1 MAQSKALL
9 VIMLLLVSPTF
20 TAASPNQEVMHPNI
34 MRAMDAAEAGA
45 EIEFI
50 VQYRPHLTENHM
62 VNANAIGIE
71 IISVFEYVFNHPGKI
86 SK

>member
-45 EIEFI
+45 VEAYNQEHGTN
-50 VQYRPHLTENHM
+50 YTEES
-62 VNANAIGIE
+62 AKKALGQ
-71 IISVFEYVFNHPGKI
+71 
-86 SK
+86 